1 MPRRCFAP
9 RTERGG
15 GSGAERWGGGGD
27 GGRCSRFFALLLPLL
42 RLLYFPMVGIAA
54 LLHGRARAHTHP
66 PASLQGQMPE
76 LCSLHGRTQTPAQ
89 PLLLPLLHWV
99 SVSHTPDVLICAVTR
114 PAIPCLARCWA
125 QRCTV
130 AWHRARCKALLRRA
144 GWSPSDARVL
154 VSPVPSH
161 TPWGHTGE
169 GDTWLCSCCRVQG
182 TKGLGDKKLR
192 KSECFCASMGGG
204 HPLQEHILN

>member
-114 PAIPCLARCWA
+114 LGTLLGTEVHCGVAQSTVQSFAPQGWMESFGCPRPCESRPLA
-125 QRCTV
+125 
-130 AWHRARCKALLRRA
+130 
-144 GWSPSDARVL
+144 
-154 VSPVPSH
+154 
-161 TPWGHTGE
+161 
-169 GDTWLCSCCRVQG
+169 
-182 TKGLGDKKLR
+182 
-192 KSECFCASMGGG
+192 
-204 HPLQEHILN
+204 HPLGSHRRG